1 MKKFQLCRKM
11 IYDPSHHL
19 YSISTYINGNLA
31 MQAKQT
37 VAQSTPPRSHKAFS
51 QSPTSE
57 ASGRNRECSKL
68 YQKLYAKTIM
78 THIQEQI
85 LI

>member
-1 MKKFQLCRKM
+1 M